1 MSPPAEE
8 HHRILVV
15 DDNPSIQQDFQR
27 ILAQSHGGREALDEM
42 ETLLFGA
49 APAASPPVGPLFH
62 LDFASGGEEGVRRV
76 RDAVREG
83 RPYALAFVDIR
94 MPPGMDGV
102 ETTQRMWREA
112 IDLQVVLCSAYSDY
126 SWEELARRLETSE
139 RLLILRK
146 PFDSI
151 EVRQM
156 AHALCEK
163 WELLRASHQ
172 RMEDLTHQVAER
184 TRALE
189 EANARLLHAQK
200 LEALG
205 RMSAGLAHEVN
216 NPLSYVLSSMRHV
229 LDGLESLPCPPE
241 GQARREE
248 LREACQDAL
257 LGAERISRIVQDVR
271 VFARVDDPPRER
283 VELHGVVEYA
293 LSTLAE
299 PLRAGIQL
307 VRDFHQVPPVL
318 GSEHALGQVFLNLL
332 VNAVHALRG
341 RPSPTLRVGL
351 RRREDGRVAVEVQ
364 DNGCGIRPEH
374 LGRLFEPFFTTKPAG
389 TGTGLGLSICHGIVT
404 RLGGEIQ
411 VESTPQHGTLF
422 RVVLAAAPG
431 DAAVRP
437 PGD

>member
-1 MSPPAEE
+1 MSPLAEE

-27 ILAQSHGGREALDEM
+27 ILAQSNEGREALDEM
-42 ETLLFGA
+42 ETLLFGG
-49 APAASPPVGPLFH
+49 APAARATPSLFE

-76 RDAVREG
+76 RDAVLEG

-102 ETTQRMWREA
+102 ETTLRMWREA
-112 IDLQVVLCSAYSDY
+112 VDLQVVLCSAYSDY

-163 WELLRASHQ
+163 WELLRASHE
-172 RMEDLTHQVAER
+172 RMADLAHQVAER

-216 NPLSYVLSSMRHV
+216 NPLSYVLSNMRHV
-229 LDGLESLPCPPE
+229 LDGLAALPCPPE
-241 GQARREE
+241 GLERREE

-257 LGAERISRIVQDVR
+257 LGAERIARIVQDVR

-283 VELHGVVEYA
+283 VAVHRVVEYA
-293 LSTLAE
+293 LSMVSE
-299 PLRAGIQL
+299 SLRSGIQL
-307 VRDFHQVPPVL
+307 VRDFQSVPPVL
-318 GSEHALGQVFLNLL
+318 GSDHALGQVFLNLL

-341 RPSPTLRVGL
+341 RPEPRLRVGIRGL
-351 RRREDGRVAVEVQ
+351 GDGRVAVEVQ
-364 DNGCGIRPEH
+364 DNGCGIPAEH

-422 RVVLAAAPG
+422 RVVLAAVPV
-431 DAAVRP
+431 DAAQRP
-437 PGD
+437 PGA